1 MYVTLIGNY
10 TTNPGTGDNKAAVW
24 DELRYFENS
33 QLRYEKVNYLP
44 SDKGGYTSLISNNE
58 QEAFNKRL
66 KEKSNN
72 RITIPINGNIDN
84 CFKNVY
90 NNLDVSQLEE
100 ILGNS
105 IVNYAIKYRL
115 KVDQAIIGAASNKT
129 AVNTSANDIIANL
142 GAFFKQSA
150 YVYTTETKTT
160 DEGGEK
166 TKITGWR
173 ASKLSVTGALLYG
186 IFIFQSC
193 MYLIM
198 YVKRLFY
205 VIMLSMFGPIVVI
218 YDFFMKSAS

>member
-1 MYVTLIGNY
+1 M
-10 TTNPGTGDNKAAVW
+10 
-24 DELRYFENS
+24 
-33 QLRYEKVNYLP
+33 
-44 SDKGGYTSLISNNE
+44 ISNNE

-142 GAFFKQSA
+142 GAFLSNQHMYIQLKQNN
-150 YVYTTETKTT
+150 
-160 DEGGEK
+160 
-166 TKITGWR
+166 
-173 ASKLSVTGALLYG
+173 
-186 IFIFQSC
+186 
-193 MYLIM
+193 
-198 YVKRLFY
+198 
-205 VIMLSMFGPIVVI
+205 
-218 YDFFMKSAS
+218 